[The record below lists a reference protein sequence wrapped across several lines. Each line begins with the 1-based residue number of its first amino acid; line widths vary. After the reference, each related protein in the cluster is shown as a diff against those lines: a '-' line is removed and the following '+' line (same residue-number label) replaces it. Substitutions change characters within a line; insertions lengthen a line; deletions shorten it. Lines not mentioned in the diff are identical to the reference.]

1 MPTPRLIPGQ
11 GNFFAE
17 LTPQIPLDPSIVFV
31 PSPTEDP
38 RLAPFLTEL
47 TTTRYFGLDL
57 QYYGPWT
64 KIADID
70 YTKAIIRLIQIGLP
84 SGLTLIIDLG
94 AITSNR
100 PAIQQHPQVIQAL
113 QALAIALR
121 ATEQLKIGQALKGHL
136 VALECNLGLKVRSC
150 RDLMLFSQVLWAGV
164 GAAKPKKPKGRVE
177 TPEERQA
184 RLKFVGLKHSLQA
197 ISYRC
202 GIDTGNL
209 SQVYNWEG
217 KLDNSQINWAARK
230 VQIVLPVWRKLAT
243 WVREADLIDSV
254 LSECEALPAF
264 AECEYHGLPVD
275 YPTLVDAISKW
286 TKAKLATL
294 EIWHSVFPGVDPQKK
309 EKVAVALSA
318 ALGLT
323 GGDRLYS
330 LGEPGKNGKRKI
342 IPRVNDETLVP
353 YDTSTPGNL
362 DPSVPKA
369 RQRIYHAVHAYLEH
383 NSIHTQLAYLLGFQ
397 KRYQKGYVR
406 PKFFQIAMSHK
417 PGKEDE
423 TGKGMGRASAY
434 DPNTTNC
441 PNLQEAHKK
450 AGLPGPRSVVKPKP
464 GHGLIGADL
473 SNGHARLAT
482 QASLDPA
489 LIQIFSSGGDAHCNT
504 SIGLLKLRG
513 VDLDYETVFKLYSQ
527 AKKYTKA
534 VERGELPA
542 PIPQLAHDVAAT
554 RILAKPVFFGS
565 LNLQG
570 PPTLKKTAE
579 TGAEPVFMTLEQA
592 AEGIQVWRVTYAG
605 LYAFQRRTIKEAN
618 QHKVRF
624 DLPGKIGSSPYHI
637 GQPGEYAVVRGLS
650 KRRLFLLKETD
661 KHGRFSCKGTD
672 CVSFVWMGTEADV
685 IKRAMGRIQATF
697 DQQPEWGAA
706 FGNMCHDE
714 INIECYTEYENEVAQ
729 CVQKEFDSAMQW
741 VIKVIPVSDGDWKS
755 MIVGS
760 WAAK

>member
-17 LTPQIPLDPSIVFV
+17 LTPQVPLDPSIVLV

-38 RLAPFLTEL
+38 RLAPLLTEL
-47 TTTRYFGLDL
+47 TTTRYFGLDI

-70 YTKAIIRLIQIGLP
+70 YTKAIIRLIQVGLP

-113 QALAIALR
+113 QALSIALR

-202 GIDTGNL
+202 GIDAGNL
-209 SQVYNWEG
+209 SQAYNWEG

-254 LSECEALPAF
+254 LAECEALPAF

-434 DPNTTNC
+434 DPNTTNS
-441 PNLQEAHKK
+441 PNLQPAHKA
-450 AGLPGPRSVVKPKP
+450 AGLPHPRSVVRPKA
-464 GHGLIGADL
+464 GRSFIVADL
-473 SNGHARLAT
+473 AASHARICT
-482 QASLDPA
+482 QAAMDRV
-489 LIQIFSSGGDAHCNT
+489 LIDVFGNGKDLHCMT
-504 SIGLLKLRG
+504 AVGLLKLRG
-513 VDLDYETVFKLYSQ
+513 HNLEYDQVFAIYQ
-527 AKKYTKA
+527 QYKKYQKA
-534 VERGELPA
+534 LEKGLKPD
-542 PIPQLAHDVAAT
+542 PIPDICFEVAST
-554 RILAKPVFFGS
+554 RALSKNVYYGS
-565 LNLQG
+565 INIQG
-570 PPTLKKTAE
+570 APTLKKTGE
-579 TGAEPVFMTLEQA
+579 TGAEPVFMTLEVA
-592 AEGIQVWRVTYAG
+592 SEGITAWRG
-605 LYAFQRRTIKEAN
+605 LYCDTYAFQRRTIKEAN

-672 CVSFVWMGTEADV
+672 AVSFVWMGTEADV
-685 IKRAMGRIQATF
+685 IKRAMGCIQATF
-697 DQQPEWGAA
+697 DQHPEWGAA

-729 CVQKEFDSAMQW
+729 CVQNEFDSAMQW